1 MSVPVWYL
9 HDGKIGLKNQALG
22 VAEAV
27 GLPFAEKNLAIRL
40 PWRVLPPSLWLN
52 ALSAAGP
59 GGDKLLPP
67 WPRLVIGAG
76 NRAAAP
82 MLAIRE
88 AAGGRCLVV
97 QVQTPAL
104 SARHFD
110 LMIVPAHDRIR
121 GDNVLVSL
129 GAVHRV
135 TPTRLAEAAAFWA
148 PKLDFLP
155 RPRVAVLL
163 GGGNGSYR
171 LSEAR
176 AGSIAADLQHLARG
190 GAGLMIT
197 PSRRTGAAAEAII
210 REALDGLPAIIW
222 DGTGDNPYFGFL
234 ALADHILAT
243 ADSVSMITEA
253 SATGRPVQV
262 IPLDGGSAKF
272 DRFHRSLATA
282 GVTRVFQGGLEHW
295 TYPARDDTGEAGAR
309 IRRMMQ
315 ERGLWAE

>member
-1 MSVPVWYL
+1 
-9 HDGKIGLKNQALG
+9 LG
-22 VAEAV
+22 
-27 GLPFAEKNLAIRL
+27 
-40 PWRVLPPSLWLN
+40 
-52 ALSAAGP
+52 
-59 GGDKLLPP
+59 
-67 WPRLVIGAG
+67 
-76 NRAAAP
+76 
-82 MLAIRE
+82 
-88 AAGGRCLVV
+88 
-97 QVQTPAL
+97 
-104 SARHFD
+104 ARHFD

-272 DRFHRSLATA
+272 DRFHESLAAA
-282 GVTRVFQGGLEHW
+282 GVTRVFQGRLEHW
-295 TYPARDDTGEAGAR
+295 TYPARDDTGEAGVR
-309 IRRMMQ
+309 IREMMQ